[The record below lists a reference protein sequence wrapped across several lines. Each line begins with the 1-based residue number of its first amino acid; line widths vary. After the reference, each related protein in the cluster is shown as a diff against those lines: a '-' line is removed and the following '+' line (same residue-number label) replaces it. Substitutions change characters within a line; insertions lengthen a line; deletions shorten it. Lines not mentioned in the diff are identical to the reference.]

1 MIGLLS
7 EWDKR
12 GNIICYTGIAF
23 NNTKWEKIARE
34 LKERAE
40 LPDRLKSAFLTN
52 TSHEIRMPLNAI
64 VGFSE
69 LLIDSDNPD
78 ERTECERV
86 IESNNELLLRLIND
100 ILDLSKIESGIR
112 QAGKFSV
119 TRLFMLKIQDEAF
132 RKSCIVRFS
141 DVFRNLTNLHNG
153 LVWDLRFPKPSS
165 RLQEEKSGLHLNR
178 VSVRLFGDGSV

>member
-1 MIGLLS
+1 MTGLLS
-7 EWDKR
+7 ECDKR

-69 LLIDSDNPD
+69 LLIDSDDPD
-78 ERTECERV
+78 ERTECECV

-100 ILDLSKIESGIR
+100 ILDLSKIESGILESKR
-112 QAGKFSV
+112 VNSV
-119 TRLFMLKIQDEAF
+119 
-132 RKSCIVRFS
+132 
-141 DVFRNLTNLHNG
+141 
-153 LVWDLRFPKPSS
+153 LRGY
-165 RLQEEKSGLHLNR
+165 LC
-178 VSVRLFGDGSV
+178 